1 LVALE
6 DLLPMEEEMFNPMLV
21 DLTIELFRLKKTNL
35 SLVALTSMMQHAL
48 SIGGLQAKK
57 VMKHLQSMG
66 Y

>member
-1 LVALE
+1 
-6 DLLPMEEEMFNPMLV
+6 MFNPMLV

>member
-48 SIGGLQAKK
+48 SISGLQAKK